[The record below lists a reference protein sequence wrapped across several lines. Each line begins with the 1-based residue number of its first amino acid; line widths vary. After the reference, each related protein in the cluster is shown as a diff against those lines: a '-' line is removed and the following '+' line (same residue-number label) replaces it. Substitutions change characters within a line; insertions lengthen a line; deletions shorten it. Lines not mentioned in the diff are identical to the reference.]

1 MQGFPTFAR
10 CLLRDNFVFLI
21 DDAHTTYNNSELWLM
36 LSSANQDCLSNVPG
50 SSFCMF
56 SAFGTPDR
64 GVMPHN
70 MGSDLLVFNKRQ
82 RLLLKEKFDEDI
94 SVFYTREE
102 FDLHMEMHLQA
113 RGADYEIDD
122 ILKDIINGLTAG
134 QPKLVDAFMI
144 LCDMWYEGF
153 FKDDELDEIN
163 HDDREITRFFEVR
176 GLLEGSIAVI
186 LDFAGLPLSPITFF
200 PPEREF
206 EVLRQAQQAYQQT
219 LGEGLLFNPHSEAML
234 SCLTKGWLH
243 LEETGEGE
251 FKCYFP
257 TLFHNRLVEYLAG
270 VQDLRY
276 PTPPTLNREEL
287 ELMLGMRNMTIS

>member
-1 MQGFPTFAR
+1 MLVSSVVLNFA
-10 CLLRDNFVFLI
+10 
-21 DDAHTTYNNSELWLM
+21 
-36 LSSANQDCLSNVPG
+36 Q
-50 SSFCMF
+50 
-56 SAFGTPDR
+56 
-64 GVMPHN
+64 
-70 MGSDLLVFNKRQ
+70 
-82 RLLLKEKFDEDI
+82 
-94 SVFYTREE
+94 
-102 FDLHMEMHLQA
+102 
-113 RGADYEIDD
+113 
-122 ILKDIINGLTAG
+122 
-134 QPKLVDAFMI
+134 
-144 LCDMWYEGF
+144 WYEGF

-257 TLFHNRLVEYLAG
+257 TLFHNR
-270 VQDLRY
+270 
-276 PTPPTLNREEL
+276 
-287 ELMLGMRNMTIS
+287 